1 MSNIFQKKIEAK
13 MQREKF
19 LMELKM
25 VTPPEQL
32 PEAERLIESIPKAY
46 KKEFINMIIC
56 GITPQDSYELLK
68 DTYEF

>member
-1 MSNIFQKKIEAK
+1 MGYIERKKK
-13 MQREKF
+13 EKI
-19 LMELKM
+19 LSDIMLLELKM

>member
-1 MSNIFQKKIEAK
+1 MGYRERKKK
-13 MQREKF
+13 EKI
-19 LMELKM
+19 LSDILLLELKM

-32 PEAERLIESIPKAY
+32 PEAERLIESIPKTY